1 MIDPDDN
8 NTFGWVPEDR
18 DDPDQCNVQYGF
30 LISVPLCVKREMF
43 RTMSSVLRDYVVS
56 DMFHTPAQMQW
67 AVSIIRFGLQLPLES
82 IGMISDAFKQYSDV
96 LFILNQLDFE
106 GDETGVSESA
116 CHEVASTAALGLIN
130 RPGIIF
136 NPRVFFEDELPTR
149 RLAHRFSQSI
159 AHTPES
165 LLFPRPLSLDKPK
178 QPGRSLSDTQHPEA
192 YVPSAKD
199 NSASASLVEPR
210 VLIEESDDEI
220 LLSQETDIRKSV
232 LEESG
237 ETESAFALAEGSKSV
252 SSFQPAAEQSSSRPR
267 NSSCVALSAPTLPAR
282 RSSYCASPLLA
293 LQHPPTASRIARAVK
308 LWDKYVELL
317 ADVMQVYSTVIRG
330 LKPTTT
336 SKTLVVVFKCLL
348 QVVDMILSQG
358 GSNPRLARWINK
370 YRPLVG
376 PEYWDKTWATIGDR
390 LEPFAIK
397 LAFDIWGRSV
407 NMQHVAQKELV
418 RNFEHWMHRDKV
430 MEAWLRMVNQVALRV
445 LRAYYPHD
453 KNTGCD
459 KLFVHFAGFSTLGTT
474 SNEDARE
481 MLQAYV
487 SKPVKFKEIS
497 SRSYLMYANTLCSII
512 NNALDIAKVISV
524 AGVHY
529 AQMPPT
535 TNFALSDFGIPLYR
549 MAMFDYMGS
558 RDFVLAKRSV
568 IALICRLFTM
578 PENPKDPTNPSNR
591 AQMLR
596 VIYQAMSGDQ
606 QAQIMLPNVPQL
618 IKNLPQARVF
628 IPALIDLVRQVLPT
642 ICNIDMLHDECALRR
657 SAFEALSTLISYVG
671 YYHQIGRSDLIAETN
686 PTRSVD
692 VNERI
697 MSSKNGVPPIYVRNA
712 IKSIAEKIDKSP
724 FKKSKQKDQIF
735 VWYVRFIFRMLMC
748 SVLTEKTVKNLH
760 CITSLL
766 VTHLHQYARYNPG
779 FLVIFVEL
787 YVEQFLK
794 SRDERISAVYINGLN
809 LAATVTWQIVLTK
822 EHHQQILALIVR
834 ALSSCDQ
841 DLRRYTHWSPYHQV
855 FINSIRCLS
864 SWTSVSVEN
873 SQMPP
878 EYLAKLMALLVRCNK
893 FLGSAIVSTQSQ
905 LTPKWGRKIQLST
918 STDFED
924 PTFSPDKVAA
934 ATEEFASST
943 QFTPMGSKS
952 SYITSYT
959 LLGLFGNKPKLVS
972 TSQKKESY
980 QRVRTLSESLY
991 KALTTTVEVF
1001 STIILRSMDSDQHF
1015 GSHAPSDILLTR
1027 MSLYQNI
1034 VPDNRTLLKACKPE
1048 VIDMLKDYVP
1058 VCINFYSCFR
1068 RAIYSKISFK
1078 RNYGG
1083 QWSDSASLLTARYPS
1098 GSKQWLVLPS
1108 MPLPDHFVA
1117 RAKEAN
1123 DKTPPH
1129 TESST
1134 SSHWVRNS
1142 SGLQYCRSRQFSY
1155 NVPEARE
1162 QISSTGPLVDEQSEL
1177 AIENIISNS
1186 FCRLHGNRDETEVPF
1201 AAAHPAHLTARG
1213 NLIDRAYLSDQH
1225 AIDAASLQVSES
1237 MLKELDILDSMDR
1250 PFSTQ
1255 VGIVY
1260 LRSPDS
1266 LLTNRDV
1273 AKGPLKG
1280 VGPYFNQFLN
1290 QLSLSQVMP
1299 VERLKQ
1305 HPDDPALMRYSFC
1318 VNNFQVCYSLAPN
1331 VSSLI
1336 SGTKM
1341 GPKDNQGFYNLM
1353 RKRGVSILWFD
1364 SHPGNLN
1371 EELAWQFLN
1380 NTEDERSNIHDKAL
1394 DVETPNSGSLY
1405 TTSSS
1410 AGSPLKS
1417 RNELGDYSALPSLS
1431 VKSTLVSGPADK
1443 PAQSSQCRVFGCKN
1457 EAKHSQSNHASPH
1470 RSKAREFFQKAMHI
1484 TRRHAADHSDST
1496 LSQYSSTESSIVDTV
1511 CDVTDDAD
1519 IPERCRAHSPESS
1532 RSSGSPVPLL
1542 EALEAYVPSERPKKK
1557 WTESTTVPP
1566 TPNVTPVSTPARLP
1580 LSSEFSAQTAD
1591 SALRATYD
1599 GGLGSGGDFGGD
1611 KLKEEPTKLNISV
1624 LIALA
1629 PLPST
1634 GGRLIKVALSA
1645 TGGPKEMNADFIQMT
1660 GPLMTHMVIESKNL
1674 AYLLSATVLDA
1685 SANIASLNGDDFS
1698 VVYKRISMIKDIV
1711 ETYCVKHESV
1721 DDVHKFIF
1729 PVGKHGLQNTLDIPY
1744 PGSRT
1749 SPRPDGQQKGSRTV
1763 G

>member
-8 NTFGWVPEDR
+8 NTFGWAPEDR
-18 DDPDQCNVQYGF
+18 DDPDQCNMQYGF
-30 LISVPLCVKREMF
+30 LITVPLCVKREMF
-43 RTMSSVLRDYVVS
+43 RTMGSVLRNYVVS
-56 DMFHTPAQMQW
+56 DMFHTPAQVQW
-67 AVSIIRFGLQLPLES
+67 AVSIIRFGLQLPLED

-96 LFILNQLDFE
+96 LFILNRLDFE
-106 GDETGVSESA
+106 GNETGVKEST
-116 CHEVASTAALGLIN
+116 CNEVASTAALGLIN

-159 AHTPES
+159 THTPES
-165 LLFPRPLSLDKPK
+165 LLFPKTLSSDKPK
-178 QPGRSLSDTQHPEA
+178 QPGRSLSDTQRREA
-192 YVPSAKD
+192 YVPSAVD
-199 NSASASLVEPR
+199 SSASDNIVEPR
-210 VLIEESDDEI
+210 VSIEESDDDM
-220 LLSQETDIRKSV
+220 LLSNETDVQESV
-232 LEESG
+232 LEEG
-237 ETESAFALAEGSKSV
+237 EATEPTFALAAGSKSV
-252 SSFQPAAEQSSSRPR
+252 SSFQPAEQLSNRLR
-267 NSSCVALSAPTLPAR
+267 TSSCAALGAPTLPVR

-330 LKPTTT
+330 LKPTNT
-336 SKTLVVVFKCLL
+336 SKALAVVFKCLL

-358 GSNPRLARWINK
+358 GSNPRVARWINK

-407 NMQHVAQKELV
+407 NMRHAAQKELV

-430 MEAWLRMVNQVALRV
+430 MEAWLRMVNQVALGV

-453 KNTGCD
+453 KNAACD
-459 KLFVHFAGFSTLGTT
+459 RIFVHFAGFSTLGT
-474 SNEDARE
+474 SSSEDARE

-512 NNALDIAKVISV
+512 NNALDITKVIDV

-535 TNFALSDFGIPLYR
+535 TNFALCDFGVPLYR

-558 RDFVLAKRSV
+558 RDFVLAKRNV
-568 IALICRLFTM
+568 VALICRLFTM
-578 PENPKDPTNPSNR
+578 PENPKDPTSPLNR
-591 AQMLR
+591 DQMLR

-642 ICNIDMLHDECALRR
+642 ICSIDMLLDEGALRR
-657 SAFEALSTLISYVG
+657 SAFEALSTLTSYVG
-671 YYHQIGRSDLIAETN
+671 YYHQIGRSDLIAETK

-697 MSSKNGVPPIYVRNA
+697 MSSKNGVPPIYVCNA
-712 IKSIAEKIDKSP
+712 IKSIAERIDKSP
-724 FKKSKQKDQIF
+724 FKKCKQKDEIF
-735 VWYVRFIFRMLMC
+735 IWYVRFIFRMLMC

-760 CITSLL
+760 CITNLL

-779 FLVIFVEL
+779 YLTIFIEH

-809 LAATVTWQIVLTK
+809 LAATVTWQTVVSK
-822 EHHQQILALIVR
+822 EHHQRILALIIR

-873 SQMPP
+873 SQIPP
-878 EYLAKLMALLVRCNK
+878 EYLAKLMALLARCNK

-934 ATEEFASST
+934 ATEELASSA
-943 QFTPMGSKS
+943 QFTPAAGSKS

-991 KALTTTVEVF
+991 KTLTTTVEVF

-1034 VPDNRTLLKACKPE
+1034 VPDNRILLKACKPE
-1048 VIDMLKDYVP
+1048 VIDMLKDYAP
-1058 VCINFYSCFR
+1058 VCINFYSSFR
-1068 RAIYSKISFK
+1068 RAIYSMISFK

-1083 QWSDSASLLTARYPS
+1083 RWSDSINLLTARYPS

-1117 RAKEAN
+1117 RAKEAS
-1123 DKTPPH
+1123 DKTPPPAENP
-1129 TESST
+1129 TT
-1134 SSHWVRNS
+1134 PQWVRS
-1142 SGLQYCRSRQFSY
+1142 SSDIQYCRSWQFSY
-1155 NVPEARE
+1155 NAPEAHE
-1162 QISSTGPLVDEQSEL
+1162 LISSTGPLVDEQSEL

-1186 FCRLHGNRDETEVPF
+1186 FCRLHGNRDKMEVPF
-1201 AAAHPAHLTARG
+1201 APAHPARPTPRG
-1213 NLIDRAYLSDQH
+1213 NLCSRTYISDQH

-1290 QLSLSQVMP
+1290 QLSLTQVMP
-1299 VERLKQ
+1299 VERIKQ
-1305 HPDDPALMRYSFC
+1305 HPDDPTLMRYSFC

-1341 GPKDNQGFYNLM
+1341 GHKDNQGFYNLM

-1364 SHPGNLN
+1364 IHPGNLN
-1371 EELAWQFLN
+1371 EELAWQFLDTID
-1380 NTEDERSNIHDKAL
+1380 TECSNVHDKAL

-1405 TTSSS
+1405 TTSSG
-1410 AGSPLKS
+1410 AGSPIKS
-1417 RNELGDYSALPSLS
+1417 RNEHSDYSALPSLS
-1431 VKSTLVSGPADK
+1431 VKSTLVSVPGDK
-1443 PAQSSQCRVFGCKN
+1443 PTQSTQCRLFGCKN
-1457 EAKHSQSNHASPH
+1457 EAKHNQSSNTLPH

-1511 CDVTDDAD
+1511 CDAADDAD

-1557 WTESTTVPP
+1557 WTELTTMPP
-1566 TPNVTPVSTPARLP
+1566 TPNVTPVSTPVRP
-1580 LSSEFSAQTAD
+1580 PTSSEFPAPTSD
-1591 SALRATYD
+1591 SAPRATSD
-1599 GGLGSGGDFGGD
+1599 GGQGNGGGDIGDD
-1611 KLKEEPTKLNISV
+1611 KLKEEPTRPNIS
-1624 LIALA
+1624 
-1629 PLPST
+1629 
-1634 GGRLIKVALSA
+1634 
-1645 TGGPKEMNADFIQMT
+1645 
-1660 GPLMTHMVIESKNL
+1660 
-1674 AYLLSATVLDA
+1674 
-1685 SANIASLNGDDFS
+1685 
-1698 VVYKRISMIKDIV
+1698 
-1711 ETYCVKHESV
+1711 
-1721 DDVHKFIF
+1721 
-1729 PVGKHGLQNTLDIPY
+1729 
-1744 PGSRT
+1744 
-1749 SPRPDGQQKGSRTV
+1749 
-1763 G
+1763 